1 VDDSPG
7 SFRST
12 SPGAGAT
19 LAQGC
24 LLSCSRKERK
34 PSGSSKTPK
43 HSAQAFG
50 VEVEEETTATGTD
63 TAAQRAVGTPSLEVL
78 KARWDEAL
86 GSLSWWGQPAHG
98 RGWDSVGCKFPSNP
112 SPSMVL

>member
-1 VDDSPG
+1 
-7 SFRST
+7 
-12 SPGAGAT
+12 
-19 LAQGC
+19 
-24 LLSCSRKERK
+24 
-34 PSGSSKTPK
+34 
-43 HSAQAFG
+43 